1 VSAIARIGLCL
12 SLACTAFSQV
22 NILTANGN
30 NDRTNG
36 NLQEVQLNP
45 SSVSPSKFGKLA
57 VFPVDGQV
65 YAQPLYISSFVING
79 AAHNVVFIATMH
91 NGVYAFDAEST
102 SRKPLWQVNLGASV
116 PAQILFGPYGDIG
129 GEVGIL
135 STPVI
140 DPTRGI
146 IYVVTDTMQVGAP
159 AFFIH
164 ALDLATGAEKLS
176 GPVLI
181 NGAVPGVGSGAA
193 KDGTVPFDPKQH
205 IQRPALL
212 LANGAVY
219 VAFGSHG
226 DLSPFHGWLMSYDAG
241 SLRQLGIFMSTPNG
255 DGGAFWQS
263 GRGIAADDSGT
274 MYAITGNGDYDGAQ
288 NFGQSLLK
296 LSGSAPGRIASF
308 TAADWK
314 SMSDADA
321 DISAG
326 PTLISGTHT
335 MLGAD
340 KSGNLYILDGD
351 SMGKLGAENTN
362 AFQIAS
368 VAQDAIFSM
377 AVWSRPGD
385 AYIYVQAHRDTLKCF
400 QWKPSG
406 FNQQPVSAVSYIT
419 PWERV
424 GMTVSAN
431 GFQDGSGILWETTG
445 NFNDMTVSGTLHAYD
460 AQNLSNE
467 LWSSDQAARDTLG
480 PLVKFASPT
489 VANGKVFVPTLGN
502 AVMVYGLLSQGE
514 ANQDPPV
521 ISAVASGASY
531 TQDAI
536 SPGQI
541 VSIFGAKIG
550 PTPAVGMQLDQSGA
564 VTSLIGDTQVMFD
577 GVPAPMVWASAGQ
590 INAVAPFRLSS
601 QTTQV
606 QVQYQGQISDT
617 FEVPVAASAPGI
629 FSLDSSG
636 SGQAAALNQDGSVNG
651 SANPAPAGSVVVL
664 YATGVGLFS
673 PPLADGSVVGADT
686 LPVPLLPVYVD
697 VAGSPA
703 KVLYAGGAPGA
714 VAGVLQ
720 VNLEVPAGTP
730 ASAATP
736 VSLRVG
742 DGASQPGITIATK

>member
-1 VSAIARIGLCL
+1 VSAIAKIGLWV

-22 NILTANGN
+22 NILTGSGN
-30 NDRTNG
+30 NDRTNA
-36 NLQEVQLNP
+36 NLQEIQLNP
-45 SSVSPSKFGKLA
+45 SSVSPSTFGKLA

-65 YAQPLYISSFVING
+65 YAQPLYVSSFVING
-79 AAHNVVFIATMH
+79 AARNVVFVATMH
-91 NGVYAFDAEST
+91 NSVYAFDADST

-140 DPTRGI
+140 DPSRGI
-146 IYVVTDTMQVGAP
+146 IYAVTDTMQAGAP
-159 AFFIH
+159 AFYIH
-164 ALDLATGAEKLS
+164 ALDLATGAEKLG

-181 NGAVPGVGSGAA
+181 QGAVPGVGSGSAN
-193 KDGTVPFDPKQH
+193 GTVPFDPKQH

-219 VAFGSHG
+219 AAFGSHG

-241 SLRQLGIFMSTPNG
+241 NLRQLGIFMSTPNG
-255 DGGAFWQS
+255 DGGSFWQS
-263 GRGIAADDSGT
+263 ARGIAADGGGT
-274 MYAITGNGDYDGAQ
+274 MYAITGNGDYDGVQ
-288 NFGQSLLK
+288 NFGQSFLK
-296 LSGSAPGRIASF
+296 LSGSAPARIASF
-308 TAADWK
+308 TPADWK

-326 PTLISGTHT
+326 PALISGTHV

-351 SMGKLGAENTN
+351 SMGKPGAENTN
-362 AFQIAS
+362 AFQSAS
-368 VAQDAIFSM
+368 VAQDAIFNM
-377 AVWSRPGD
+377 AVWSRPGN
-385 AYIYVQAHRDTLKCF
+385 AYIYLQAHRDTLKSF
-400 QWKPSG
+400 QWKPNG
-406 FNQQPVSAVSYIT
+406 FNGQPVSAVSYIT

-431 GFQDGSGILWETTG
+431 GYQDGSGILWETTG

-467 LWSSDQAARDTLG
+467 LWSSDLAARDSMG
-480 PLVKFASPT
+480 PMVKFASPT

-502 AVMVYGLLSQGE
+502 AVIVYGLLSQGPV
-514 ANQDPPV
+514 NQDPPV
-521 ISAVASGASY
+521 IGAVTSGASF

-550 PTPAVGMQLDQSGA
+550 PTPAVGMQLDQSGM

-590 INAVAPFRLSS
+590 INAVAPFGLSS

-617 FEVPVAASAPGI
+617 FEVPVAASSPGI
-629 FSLDSSG
+629 FALDGSG
-636 SGQAAALNQDGSVNG
+636 SGQAAALNQDGGING
-651 SANPAPAGSVVVL
+651 TNSPAAAGSVIVL
-664 YATGVGLFS
+664 YATGAGLFS
-673 PPLADGSVVGADT
+673 PPLSDGSVVGIDT
-686 LPVPLLPVYVD
+686 LPVPALPVYVD

-720 VNLEVPAGTP
+720 VNLEIPAGTP

-736 VSLRVG
+736 VVLRVG
-742 DGASQPGITIATK
+742 DRTSQPGITIATK